1 MVSVSGARQFVTA
14 LRSEV
19 QPTLGRQWP
28 RHLTTDGQPCPEQL
42 TQKPL
47 AGLFGTHTTRPIS
60 HSHLTK
66 RPAVARATAG
76 KVLAGGCTRQGQS
89 TRRGLSSPSMRGIT
103 SITWSVGRYSWP
115 SCSSNGQS
123 GHHPRPSRP
132 DLALSTEIACA
143 RRAHGVE
150 GDGAAEACSSAP
162 QAACLTTLVTIR
174 PLLGVSDPWHQISN
188 LGPRKALKFGELQPS
203 GRRGWWRSDAL
214 AGRHGGWSRLSA
226 WFGEFRRPWERAR
239 RPGRRHV
246 HRRATLPRTSARAP
260 PRG

>member
-1 MVSVSGARQFVTA
+1 M
-14 LRSEV
+14 
-19 QPTLGRQWP
+19 
-28 RHLTTDGQPCPEQL
+28 
-42 TQKPL
+42 
-47 AGLFGTHTTRPIS
+47 
-60 HSHLTK
+60 
-66 RPAVARATAG
+66 
-76 KVLAGGCTRQGQS
+76 LAGGCTRQGHS
-89 TRRGLSSPSMRGIT
+89 TRRSLSSPSMRGIT
-103 SITWSVGRYSWP
+103 STTWSVGRYSWP

-162 QAACLTTLVTIR
+162 QAAYLTTLVTIR

-226 WFGEFRRPWERAR
+226 WFSKFRRSWERAR

-246 HRRATLPRTSARAP
+246 RA
-260 PRG
+260 

>member
-1 MVSVSGARQFVTA
+1 
-14 LRSEV
+14 
-19 QPTLGRQWP
+19 
-28 RHLTTDGQPCPEQL
+28 
-42 TQKPL
+42 
-47 AGLFGTHTTRPIS
+47 
-60 HSHLTK
+60 
-66 RPAVARATAG
+66 
-76 KVLAGGCTRQGQS
+76 
-89 TRRGLSSPSMRGIT
+89 MRGIT

-226 WFGEFRRPWERAR
+226 WFSKFRRSWERAR

-246 HRRATLPRTSARAP
+246 HRRATLPRTSARALLRRWGALP
-260 PRG
+260 ADDTRTVSYTHLTLPTKA